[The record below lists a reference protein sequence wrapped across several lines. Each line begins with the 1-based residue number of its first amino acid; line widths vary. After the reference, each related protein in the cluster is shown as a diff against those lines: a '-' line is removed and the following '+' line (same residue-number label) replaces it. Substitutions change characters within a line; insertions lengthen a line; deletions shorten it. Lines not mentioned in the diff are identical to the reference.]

1 MKENLLEFAQKQY
14 LIEKDI
20 HVVNLNV
27 KENLQL
33 NLIKHEGI

>member
-1 MKENLLEFAQKQY
+1 MKDELLAFAQKQY

-27 KENLQL
+27 RVIKQL
-33 NLIKHEGI
+33 NLKKIKNQ